1 MTKQKRKKSRS
12 IIYILF
18 ICFLSM
24 SIFSSQVESSEC
36 KKYDVKCK
44 AKKWVGDTKNYQNKK
59 FQEGKKQLN
68 DTKNKMIDA
77 IQKNENRR

>member
-1 MTKQKRKKSRS
+1 MTKQKRKRSRR
-12 IIYILF
+12 IIYIFF
-18 ICFLSM
+18 ICFLSIP
-24 SIFSSQVESSEC
+24 IFSLQVESSEC

-44 AKKWVGDTKNYQNKK
+44 AKKWVDETKNYQNKK

-77 IQKNENRR
+77 IQKK